1 MESLEDEEFDLNWV
15 CCLLDDIPSTCCDS
29 SAMQPDIPL
38 PIARFDSFPSSTFLS
53 EATQDS
59 IESLY
64 GFDVCCRKRVRVG
77 SVTAS
82 SSSKACREKQRR
94 DHLNER
100 FLELSE
106 ILESGTK
113 PKFDKA
119 AILTDAIRQVKLLR
133 EETSNLT
140 SQNGELKEKIN
151 ELKVK
156 KKALRGEKHR
166 LVSEKEK
173 LEQRIKSVASHPSLH
188 FHPTS
193 VPSSYAIP
201 CQAVGGK
208 LMPLINYSGVPFWQF
223 APQAAFDTSQ
233 DHVFHPPVA

>member
-1 MESLEDEEFDLNWV
+1 MESLEEDFDLNWV
-15 CCLLDDIPSTCCDS
+15 CCLLDDISSNCCDS
-29 SAMQPDIPL
+29 SVMQPDVPL
-38 PIARFDSFPSSTFLS
+38 PIPRYDSYSSSTFHS
-53 EATQDS
+53 AATQDYS
-59 IESLY
+59 EGLY
-64 GFDVCCRKRVRVG
+64 GFDDCCRKRVCVG

-106 ILESGTK
+106 TLRSGTT

-133 EETSNLT
+133 EETCNLT
-140 SQNGELKEKIN
+140 SQNGKLKEKIN
-151 ELKVK
+151 ELKAK
-156 KKALRGEKHR
+156 KKALRAEKHR

-173 LEQRIKSVASHPSLH
+173 LEQRINFVGSSPSLH

-193 VPSSYAIP
+193 VPTSYAIP

-208 LMPLINYSGVPFWQF
+208 LMPLVNYSGVPFWQF
-223 APQAAFDTSQ
+223 VPQAAFDTSQ